1 MENKKFFK
9 TPKGTEIPLLEL
21 RGKPYLQVPHRIL
34 WFREENPNWLFE
46 VTYPILT
53 DQKAM
58 ARAEIKDENG
68 KVRAIAHKVEDIK
81 GFADFAEKAET
92 GAIGRALGMLGYGTQ
107 FAPEFDEGERL
118 ADSPVP
124 PAKPSQQPK
133 ESEKK
138 QLKNYAPQQV
148 DGQTKINFNQANDL
162 KMLGFK
168 NDWTVD
174 QMTESIK
181 KIANTEMWSEIQ
193 NKHLPVLQGL
203 FGKKRRTE

>member
-21 RGKPYLQVPHRIL
+21 RGKPYLQVPHRIV
-34 WFREENPNWLFE
+34 WFREENPQWLFE

-58 ARAEIKDENG
+58 ARAEIRDETG
-68 KVRAIAHKVEDIK
+68 KVRAVAHKVEDIK

-107 FAPEFDEGERL
+107 FAPEFDEGDRL

-124 PAKPSQQPK
+124 PAKKPIEAQTRAP
-133 ESEKK
+133 
-138 QLKNYAPQQV
+138 LKNHAPQV
-148 DGQTKINFNQANDL
+148 EGSTKITFNQANEL
-162 KMLGFK
+162 KLLGLK
-168 NDWTVD
+168 NGWSVD
-174 QMTESIK
+174 YMTDAIRK
-181 KIANTEMWSEIQ
+181 TANTEMWSEIQ
-193 NKHLPVLQGL
+193 NKHMAVLQGL
-203 FGKKRRTE
+203 FGKKMGE